1 MHSSNLE
8 VNSHTQIGKE
18 FWVNRSETY
27 SIKKSINWLPY
38 NIYKLITFYLN
49 SEIFVT
55 HPWHLYLEIKWKSW
69 HYCLNMIFWIWQ
81 NITFPKG
88 CFVVY
93 TAQINSNN
101 IVYSLSRRPL
111 CSFPFDPWV
120 IYEAVNR
127 LHDFGLALFWYTNI
141 QNSWIILYPHY
152 NHLSC

>member
-1 MHSSNLE
+1 MHSSNTE
-8 VNSHTQIGKE
+8 VNSHTQIEKE
-18 FWVNRSETY
+18 FWVNRAETY

-38 NIYKLITFYLN
+38 NIFKLIIFYLN

-93 TAQINSNN
+93 TAQINSSN

-141 QNSWIILYPHY
+141 QNSWIILYPHS